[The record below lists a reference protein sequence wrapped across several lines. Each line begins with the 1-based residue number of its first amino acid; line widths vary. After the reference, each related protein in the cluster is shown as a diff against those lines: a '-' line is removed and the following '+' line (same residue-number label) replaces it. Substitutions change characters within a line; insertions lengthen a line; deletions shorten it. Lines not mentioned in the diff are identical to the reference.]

1 MKRLLVAV
9 GVVAIGLLAWT
20 PRSDA
25 APSLWQGKQPSF
37 TNVVA
42 SQPTTGGGYPVPK
55 GSRVPAAGT
64 CKEGPYNAN
73 HSESWLAVKPGT
85 EDLVGT
91 SKIFFDNYS
100 TFYMFHLGAMTMPGG
115 TPSTTTQVQGYDCVS
130 TATAQGVLN
139 QAMPPSW
146 TDNTDPNVAF
156 DTKGRAYQV
165 TLPFNAFWDQTK
177 LHPDGA
183 IDLSYSDDLGRT
195 WVKGNGGQ
203 DLEQSP
209 NASAKQLGHV
219 EDKQWVAVNAIPG
232 NKNQDHVYAMWSV
245 FNKDTTKIRFA
256 VSRDRGQTFS
266 KAVTMTAPSQTGP
279 SNTFIYPSVDA
290 AGDLYVAFASFPIN
304 RNREPLTLYV
314 ARSTDD
320 GVSFSPFVAA
330 VKGVGM
336 LPTDDLPNTTFR
348 DGITESFAASPTYPG
363 HLYLTYEDWDTQS
376 GQMDVK
382 FTQST
387 DFGVTWSKPQIV
399 NDNNDLAEPTDQFQP
414 SVAAGPNGAVAVAF
428 YDRRA
433 ACPSGPSVRP
443 QDVGR
448 TNFCINTSL
457 QVYKD
462 HGKPEPNNPVIE
474 PIGANSRISQF
485 TWDPMNPAQKVDGI
499 GQMACASATDPCTT
513 RAFIGDYFGLAIST
527 ENVYALFVSTHYPS
541 TVTADEGGPVYYQ
554 QQVLSTVPRPA
565 IAPGF

>member
-1 MKRLLVAV
+1 MKRSVVMIGLVA
-9 GVVAIGLLAWT
+9 AGLLAWT
-20 PRSDA
+20 PASNA
-25 APSLWQGKQPSF
+25 APSLWQASTKFS
-37 TNVVA
+37 NVVA
-42 SQPTTGGGYPVPK
+42 SQPTTGGGYPVPS
-55 GSRVPAAGT
+55 GSRVPEAGT
-64 CKEGPYNAN
+64 CRQGPYNAN

-85 EDLVGT
+85 EHLVGT
-91 SKIFFDNYS
+91 SKIFFDKYS
-100 TFYMFHLGAMTMPGG
+100 TFYMFHLGAMTMPNA

-130 TATAQGVLN
+130 TGT

-156 DTKGRAYQV
+156 DTQGRAYQV
-165 TLPFNAFWDQTK
+165 TLPFNAFWDATK

-183 IDLSYSDDLGRT
+183 IDLSYSDDMGRH
-195 WVKGNGGQ
+195 WVKGNGGN

-232 NKNQDHVYAMWSV
+232 NRFQDHVYAMWSV
-245 FNKDTTKIRFA
+245 FNKDTTKIRIA

-279 SNTFIYPSVDA
+279 SNTYIYPSVDA
-290 AGDLYVAFASFPIN
+290 VGDLYVAFASFPMN

-363 HLYLTYEDWDTQS
+363 HLYLTYEDWNTAS

-433 ACPSGPSVRP
+433 ACPSNEASVRP

-448 TNFCINTSL
+448 TNFCIDTSL
-457 QVYKD
+457 QAYKD
-462 HGKPEPNNPVIE
+462 TGSGAEPVGGKP
-474 PIGANSRISQF
+474 GKLANFRISDF
-485 TWDPMNPAQKVDGI
+485 TWDPMNPDQHVGGI
-499 GQMACASATDPCTT
+499 GQMACAAAIDPCTN

-541 TVTADEGGPVYYQ
+541 NVTADEGGRVYYQ
-554 QQVLSTVPRPA
+554 QQVLSTVPRSA
-565 IAPGF
+565 IGLPST